1 MKINGTE
8 YFRKTISASG
18 PLDAPVLYLG
28 GFPVQ
33 SSENETISVDT
44 TALDVHRGG
53 RDAQIPKPDI
63 ITNDPHTSR
72 HIRQTI
78 DKFESIPNFKGVIQD
93 VQVYHLFAYLSVKND
108 Y

>member
-28 GFPVQ
+28 GFPVR
-33 SSENETISVDT
+33 SNENVTLSIDT
-44 TALDVHRGG
+44 STLDFHRGG
-53 RDAQIPKPDI
+53 RDVPVIKPDTI
-63 ITNDPHTSR
+63 QNDLHISR

-78 DKFESIPNFKGVIQD
+78 DKFESIPNFKGIIQD
-93 VQVYHLFAYLSVKND
+93 VQVCISK
-108 Y
+108 